1 MNALQNCLMPT
12 VLQLTGVSIPTDFKC
27 VNCQSLAESDSAGRA
42 KETKWTNYIVTMVK
56 VDETEV
62 YSDLTLHD
70 QEDEC
75 DVWLVSA
82 MQGHCVG

>member
-1 MNALQNCLMPT
+1 MPT

-27 VNCQSLAESDSAGRA
+27 VNCQSLAESDSAGQAR
-42 KETKWTNYIVTMVK
+42 KPSGLLIIVTMVK

>member
-1 MNALQNCLMPT
+1 MHIKLLDADRVAADRGQHTNRFQVC
-12 VLQLTGVSIPTDFKC
+12 QFSISSRVRLSRT
-27 VNCQSLAESDSAGRA
+27 S
-42 KETKWTNYIVTMVK
+42 KETKWTNDIVTMVK

-82 MQGHCVG
+82 TQGHCVG